1 MKILLAV
8 VPFVLFVLSNASCF
22 GQQTSI
28 VEKRLT
34 DLLKEAYGTRQMQ
47 VKLDGIPAHL
57 KQEIRVKS
65 VNIQKMPEIEGKGL
79 AVVEFE
85 GEDGRPRVSYVP
97 FRVYEKKTLFY
108 MKRALAKGSPVSADD
123 LGSRETYVSENEL
136 IYPRELRDVVGK
148 VLKKDVASGAVLTT
162 LILDSPQ
169 VIRRGETVTIVGEN
183 KQLVIKTKGKAED
196 SGRVGEKI
204 RVKNLSSDHEVVG
217 RVSDNGTVV
226 VEF

>member
-148 VLKKDVASGAVLTT
+148 VLKKDVAPGAVLTT

>member
-1 MKILLAV
+1 MKILPAL
-8 VPFVLFVLSNASCF
+8 VPLVLFVLSNTPCF
-22 GQQTSI
+22 GQQASI

-34 DLLKEAYGTRQMQ
+34 EMLKEAHGAREMQ

-57 KQEIRVKS
+57 KREIRVRS

-136 IYPRELRDVVGK
+136 VYPKELRDVVGK
-148 VLKKDVASGAVLTT
+148 VLKKDVAPGAILTT

-169 VIRRGETVTIVGEN
+169 VIRRGETVTIIGEN
-183 KQLVIKTKGKAED
+183 NLLVVKTKGKAED
-196 SGRVGEKI
+196 CGRVGEKI
-204 RVKNLSSDHEVVG
+204 RVKNLSSDREVVG
-217 RVSDNGTVV
+217 SVADNGTVV